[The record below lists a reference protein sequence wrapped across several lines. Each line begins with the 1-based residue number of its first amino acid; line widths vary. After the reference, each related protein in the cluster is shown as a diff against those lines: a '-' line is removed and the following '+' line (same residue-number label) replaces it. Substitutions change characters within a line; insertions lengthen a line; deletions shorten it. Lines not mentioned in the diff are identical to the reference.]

1 LDIAEAQ
8 MRKST
13 QRAAVKSII
22 GMSLLRATRADQ
34 TVEANWI
41 KLDIGKW
48 EIIGASSPTFSLF
61 GAFDIYYVL
70 VHKTTPPQLT

>member
-1 LDIAEAQ
+1 

-41 KLDIGKW
+41 KLDQTG
-48 EIIGASSPTFSLF
+48 SSENGRSSEHPHRHFLYSEHSTFTMFLYIKLLHRS
-61 GAFDIYYVL
+61 
-70 VHKTTPPQLT
+70 

>member
-1 LDIAEAQ
+1 

-41 KLDIGKW
+41 KLDHRKMGDHRSIL
-48 EIIGASSPTFSLF
+48 T
-61 GAFDIYYVL
+61 DIFFVRSIRHL
-70 VHKTTPPQLT
+70 LCSCT